1 MLVLV
6 LAYLLL
12 TGLGL
17 RAAEEYW
24 PGEWS
29 STDCGKPASAVVAA
43 RAVLAWFRVSP
54 AAALAAVL
62 AATVNAAPNWG

>member
-1 MLVLV
+1 M

-17 RAAEEYW
+17 VAMAEFR

-29 STDCGKPASAVVAA
+29 GTDRGRPASAVVAG
-43 RAVLAWFRVSP
+43 RAMLPWLRVSP
-54 AAALAAVL
+54 TAALAAVL
-62 AATVNAAPNWG
+62 DATTNAAPNWG